1 MNPPLPRPIRR
12 LKHIGPLQLG
22 KMAAGLYGA
31 MGLLLAPVFLIMS
44 ALSANLPA
52 DQRGMIAL
60 MGVSFSL
67 AAPFLY
73 AAIGFIIG
81 VFGAAIY
88 NLVAKWIGGIEV
100 EVEQPKERGLRR
112 TAVPTVLPETT
123 RHSV

>member
-1 MNPPLPRPIRR
+1 
-12 LKHIGPLQLG
+12 
-22 KMAAGLYGA
+22 MAAGLYGA

-52 DQRGMIAL
+52 DQRGIFAL
-60 MGVSFSL
+60 MGVGFSF

-81 VFGAAIY
+81 VIGAAVY

-100 EVEQPKERGLRR
+100 EMEQSKERGLRR
-112 TAVPTVLPETT
+112 TAVPTVLPEST
-123 RHSV
+123 RPAV